1 MNLYDFLKSVHV
13 LAAVIWVG
21 GAFTMQL
28 LGSRAVSSRDPEK
41 MAAFG
46 QNAEWL
52 GARVFMPASLIVLV
66 FGVWAVFEGS
76 WSWGDFWILWGLAG
90 IVFSAVV
97 GATYLGP
104 ESAKIGAL
112 SAQRG
117 AEDSEV
123 VRRRDRLVLVSRIEL
138 VILLSVVLVMVAK
151 PGA

>member
-1 MNLYDFLKSVHV
+1 
-13 LAAVIWVG
+13 
-21 GAFTMQL
+21 
-28 LGSRAVSSRDPEK
+28 
-41 MAAFG
+41 
-46 QNAEWL
+46 
-52 GARVFMPASLIVLV
+52 MPASLIVLV

-90 IVFSAVV
+90 IVFSAIV
-97 GATYLGP
+97 GATFLGP

>member
-28 LGSRAVSSRDPEK
+28 LGTRAVSSRDPQK

-46 QNAEWL
+46 QSAEFM
-52 GARVFMPASLIVLV
+52 GTRVFMPASLVVLV

-76 WSWGDFWILWGLAG
+76 WSWGDFWILWGLVG
-90 IVFSAVV
+90 VLFSAIV
-97 GATYLGP
+97 GASYLGP
-104 ESAKIGAL
+104 ESARVGAL

-117 AEDSEV
+117 ADDSEV

-138 VILLSVVLVMVAK
+138 VILLTVVFVMVTK

>member
-21 GAFTMQL
+21 GAFSMQF
-28 LGSRAVSSRDPEK
+28 LGTRAVSSRDPEK

-52 GARVFMPASLIVLV
+52 GSRVYMPASLVVLAS
-66 FGVWAVFEGS
+66 GIWAVFDGS

-90 IVFSAVV
+90 VAFSAIV
-97 GATYLGP
+97 GAAYLGP
-104 ESAKIGAL
+104 ESARIGAL

-117 AEDSEV
+117 PDDSEV

-138 VILLSVVLVMVAK
+138 VILLSVVFVMVTK